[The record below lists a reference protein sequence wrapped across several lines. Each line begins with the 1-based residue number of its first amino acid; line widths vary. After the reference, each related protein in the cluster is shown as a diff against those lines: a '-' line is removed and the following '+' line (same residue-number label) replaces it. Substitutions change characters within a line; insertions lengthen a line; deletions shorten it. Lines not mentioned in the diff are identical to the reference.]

1 MLARAH
7 GRLDV
12 AQPRLPGRFEP
23 ARLSGGMPDPETSET
38 RAVEFRAPEFSP
50 APAPAA
56 GARIDPVPP
65 SLNPAAP
72 ARGVAAT
79 PLETIVA
86 PPPFS
91 VRSPAAEAEPEVQ
104 RRSAARDSS
113 EPPQSAP
120 ASGAQNRVSPS
131 PPDPEAAMR
140 QAVARMVTRVNVV
153 EAASRQA
160 GETAAA
166 SEPVIHVTIGRVD
179 VRASN
184 PPPARP
190 APPPPPVEK
199 RESLD
204 EFLAR
209 ARRG

>member
-23 ARLSGGMPDPETSET
+23 ARLSGGMPDPETSEA
-38 RAVEFRAPEFSP
+38 RVAESRAPDFSP

-56 GARIDPVPP
+56 GARVDPVPP
-65 SLNPAAP
+65 SLAPAAP
-72 ARGVAAT
+72 ARGIAAT
-79 PLETIVA
+79 PLETAVA
-86 PPPFS
+86 PPPRSF
-91 VRSPAAEAEPEVQ
+91 RSPAAEAEPEIQ
-104 RRSAARDSS
+104 RPSHARESS
-113 EPPQSAP
+113 DPPRIGP
-120 ASGAQNRVSPS
+120 ASGAQDRISAL
-131 PPDPEAAMR
+131 PPDPDAAMR
-140 QAVARMVTRVNVV
+140 QAVARIVTRANGA
-153 EAASRQA
+153 EAAARNGA
-160 GETAAA
+160 ETAPA

-190 APPPPPVEK
+190 APPSPPAEK